1 MSLSIGIVGLP
12 NVGKSTLF
20 RALTKNPV
28 DISNYPFCTIEPNVG
43 IVKIP
48 DERLELL
55 VKISKAQKIVPA
67 VIKFVDIAGLVKG
80 AAEGQGLGNQFL
92 AHIREVDVILHIV
105 RSFEAENVS
114 HIEKDINPKRD
125 IEIVNQELILKD
137 IETIERRIQKVE
149 KEAGTRKKE
158 AGAEL
163 EILENIRESLRK
175 GKMALSLSPPP
186 YLFLLT
192 AKPQIYLLNS
202 SDEKVDL
209 EGEESKLSSS
219 PFTTVRELEEEFK
232 KKNTSYLLMNLRE
245 ELDISE
251 LEEEERKEFGLGT
264 SKMKELIKKCY
275 QTLNLITFFTIVGD
289 TETRAWPIKSGKKII
304 EGAEMIH
311 NDFAQKFIMALVVNW
326 KELVEI
332 GSWKGCQEKGIL
344 KEVGRNYILQ
354 DGDVIEVKHN

>member
-175 GKMALSLSPPP
+175 GKMALSFSPPP

-202 SDEKVDL
+202 SDEKN
-209 EGEESKLSSS
+209 
-219 PFTTVRELEEEFK
+219 VRELEEEFK

-251 LEEEERKEFGLGT
+251 LEEEERKEFGLGA

-275 QTLNLITFFTIVGD
+275 QTLNLITFFTIVGN
-289 TETRAWPIKSGKKII
+289 TETRAWPIKSGTKII

>member
-175 GKMALSLSPPP
+175 GKMALSFSPPP

-202 SDEKVDL
+202 SDEKN
-209 EGEESKLSSS
+209 
-219 PFTTVRELEEEFK
+219 VRELEEEFK

-251 LEEEERKEFGLGT
+251 LEEEERKEFGLGA

>member
-55 VKISKAQKIVPA
+55 VKISKAQKIIPA

-105 RSFEAENVS
+105 RSFKAENVS

-137 IETIERRIQKVE
+137 LETIKKRIQRIE
-149 KEAGTRKKE
+149 KEIKSQKKGVETE
-158 AGAEL
+158 AKT
-163 EILENIRESLRK
+163 LENLRENLEK
-175 GKMALSLSPPP
+175 GEMALSFSPPP

-202 SDEKVDL
+202 SDEKN
-209 EGEESKLSSS
+209 
-219 PFTTVRELEEEFK
+219 VRELEEEFK

-251 LEEEERKEFGLGT
+251 LEEEERKEFGLGA

-275 QTLNLITFFTIVGD
+275 QTLNLITFFTIVGN
-289 TETRAWPIKSGKKII
+289 TETRAWPIKSKRTII

>member
-175 GKMALSLSPPP
+175 GKMALSFSPPP

-202 SDEKVDL
+202 SDEKN
-209 EGEESKLSSS
+209 
-219 PFTTVRELEEEFK
+219 VRELEEEFK

-251 LEEEERKEFGLGT
+251 LEEEERKEFGLGA

-289 TETRAWPIKSGKKII
+289 TETRAWPIKSGTKII

>member
-175 GKMALSLSPPP
+175 GKMALSFSPPP

-202 SDEKVDL
+202 SDEKN
-209 EGEESKLSSS
+209 
-219 PFTTVRELEEEFK
+219 VRELEEEFK

-289 TETRAWPIKSGKKII
+289 TETRAWPIKSGTKII

>member
-202 SDEKVDL
+202 SDEKN
-209 EGEESKLSSS
+209 
-219 PFTTVRELEEEFK
+219 VRELEEEFK

-251 LEEEERKEFGLGT
+251 LEEEERKEFGLGA

-275 QTLNLITFFTIVGD
+275 QTLNLITFFTIVGN
-289 TETRAWPIKSGKKII
+289 TETRAWPIKSGTKII

>member
-175 GKMALSLSPPP
+175 GKMALSFSPPP

-202 SDEKVDL
+202 SDEKN
-209 EGEESKLSSS
+209 
-219 PFTTVRELEEEFK
+219 VRELEEEFK

-251 LEEEERKEFGLGT
+251 LEEEERKEFGLGA

-275 QTLNLITFFTIVGD
+275 QTLNLITFFTIVGN
-289 TETRAWPIKSGKKII
+289 TETRAWPIKSKRTII

>member
-175 GKMALSLSPPP
+175 GKMALSFSPPP

-202 SDEKVDL
+202 SDEKN
-209 EGEESKLSSS
+209 
-219 PFTTVRELEEEFK
+219 VRELEEEFK

-275 QTLNLITFFTIVGD
+275 QTLNLITFFTIVGN

>member
-175 GKMALSLSPPP
+175 GKMALSFSPPP

-202 SDEKVDL
+202 SDEKN
-209 EGEESKLSSS
+209 
-219 PFTTVRELEEEFK
+219 VRELEEEFK

>member
-202 SDEKVDL
+202 SDEKN
-209 EGEESKLSSS
+209 
-219 PFTTVRELEEEFK
+219 VRELEEEFK

-251 LEEEERKEFGLGT
+251 LEEEERKEFGLGA

-275 QTLNLITFFTIVGD
+275 QTLNLVTFFTIVGEK
-289 TETRAWPIKSGKKII
+289 ETRAWPIKSGTKII
-304 EGAEMIH
+304 EGAGMVH
-311 NDFAQKFIMALVVNW
+311 NDFAQKFILALVVNW
-326 KELVEI
+326 KELVET

-344 KEVGRNYILQ
+344 KEVGRDYILQ

>member
-175 GKMALSLSPPP
+175 GKMALSFSPPP

-202 SDEKVDL
+202 SDEKN
-209 EGEESKLSSS
+209 
-219 PFTTVRELEEEFK
+219 VRELEEEFK

-275 QTLNLITFFTIVGD
+275 QTLNLVTFFTIVGN
-289 TETRAWPIKSGKKII
+289 TETRAWPIKSGTKII

>member
-80 AAEGQGLGNQFL
+80 AAKGQGLGNQFL

-105 RSFEAENVS
+105 RCFKAENVI
-114 HIEKDINPKRD
+114 HIEKDINPRRD

-137 IETIERRIQKVE
+137 LETIKKRIQRIE
-149 KEAGTRKKE
+149 KETKSQKKE
-158 AGAEL
+158 VETEAK
-163 EILENIRESLRK
+163 ILENLRENLEK
-175 GKMALSLSPPP
+175 GEMAIFFSPPP
-186 YLFLLT
+186 HLFLLT

-202 SDEKVDL
+202 SDEKVA
-209 EGEESKLSSS
+209 
-219 PFTTVRELEEEFK
+219 PELEEEFK
-232 KKNTSYLLMNLRE
+232 KRNTSYLLMNLRE

-251 LEEEERKEFGLGT
+251 LEEKERKEFSLGA

-275 QTLNLITFFTIVGD
+275 QTLNLITFFTIIGEK
-289 TETRAWPIKSGKKII
+289 ETRAWPIKSGTKII
-304 EGAEMIH
+304 DGAEMIH

-332 GSWKGCQEKGIL
+332 GGWKGCQEKGIL

>member
-202 SDEKVDL
+202 SDEKN
-209 EGEESKLSSS
+209 
-219 PFTTVRELEEEFK
+219 VRELEEEFK

-251 LEEEERKEFGLGT
+251 LEEEERKEFGLGA

-332 GSWKGCQEKGIL
+332 GSWKSCQEKGIL

>member
-202 SDEKVDL
+202 SDEKN
-209 EGEESKLSSS
+209 
-219 PFTTVRELEEEFK
+219 VRELEEEFK

-251 LEEEERKEFGLGT
+251 LEEEERKEFGLGA

-275 QTLNLITFFTIVGD
+275 QTLNLITFFTIVGN

>member
-202 SDEKVDL
+202 SDEKN
-209 EGEESKLSSS
+209 
-219 PFTTVRELEEEFK
+219 VRELEEEFK

-251 LEEEERKEFGLGT
+251 LEEEERKEFGLGA

>member
-105 RSFEAENVS
+105 RSFKAENVS

-137 IETIERRIQKVE
+137 LETIKKRIQRIEKETKSQKKEIET
-149 KEAGTRKKE
+149 EAKT
-158 AGAEL
+158 
-163 EILENIRESLRK
+163 LENLRENLEK
-175 GKMALSLSPPP
+175 GEMALSFSPPP

-202 SDEKVDL
+202 SDEKVA
-209 EGEESKLSSS
+209 
-219 PFTTVRELEEEFK
+219 PELEEEFK

-251 LEEEERKEFGLGT
+251 LEEEERKEFGLGA

-275 QTLNLITFFTIVGD
+275 QTLNLITFFTIVGN
-289 TETRAWPIKSGKKII
+289 TETRAWPIKSGTKII

-344 KEVGRNYILQ
+344 KEVGRNYILR